1 MAYVGNTPAEAYI
14 SISSQTFTTI
24 NGTGYVLSS
33 SVTNSEDIA
42 LFLNNVRQKPSTYTA
57 TGTALTMGTA
67 TTTLDALYCVYLG
80 KALQTVNPP
89 AGSVGTTS
97 IADDAVTTAKILD
110 SNVTYAKI
118 QDTTTANRVIGA
130 ATAGVVSEVQVVDDM
145 TNFVSTASAPG
156 VTVKGDG
163 STDGYLQLNCDQNT
177 HGIKLKS
184 PPHSA
189 GQSYTLTFP
198 ITAPATDRFIQTT
211 AAGQLSFTSV
221 PETDLTPVNQDI
233 LTLALRQSIDNN
245 SAKYNLPNSA
255 ITHFES
261 DADYDSGGSTDI
273 TRNASEYISTA
284 SIGTADG
291 PNILFCGHMEDV
303 GLTDSS
309 SFAWATTLR
318 SGVARSAAEAKF
330 GSYSALSSGAT
341 SATMYTGSF
350 GTNLTTEN
358 FTVDFWAK
366 NQNTSQG
373 GANRVFSLG
382 NGSIPGDS
390 GTGPSFS
397 YAWSGGGGTNFN
409 LYNEYSGANPTP
421 ASLSTLDTNWNHW
434 AWMRDGRDI
443 HWAQNGVWKSSSTN
457 IFDASGTGA
466 TINNGSN
473 SLGIFGRGGSTAE
486 IFNAYIDE
494 FRVSKVQQYTVG
506 VNFTPETSP
515 YTASSTNA
523 TGTALGTTNVPTA
536 PVTSVSGVILM
547 KNGYGTNVMG
557 TDVKVYFTADNSN
570 WTEASSYTSAGT
582 FSTGVTQITLGQT
595 TVTSGSD
602 VRWKIEFANQ
612 VASSKEAYIY
622 GMGTNY

>member
-97 IADDAVTTAKILD
+97 IADDAVT
-110 SNVTYAKI
+110 YAKI

-130 ATAGVVSEVQVVDDM
+130 ATAGVVSEVQVATDMIADDAV
-145 TNFVSTASAPG
+145 TIAKTDLISTATDASVTAKGSSG
-156 VTVKGDG
+156 V
-163 STDGYLQLNCDQNT
+163 SDGYITLNCDQNT

-198 ITAPATDRFIQTT
+198 ITAPGTDKFIQTT
-211 AAGQLSFTSV
+211 AAGQLSFATV
-221 PETDLTPVNQDI
+221 TETDLTPVNQDI

-245 SAKYNLPNSA
+245 SAKYNLPNAA

-273 TRNASEYISTA
+273 SRNASEYISAATFVSGA
-284 SIGTADG
+284 YTSDANTVALLHFDG
-291 PNILFCGHMEDV
+291 NF
-303 GLTDSS
+303 TDSS
-309 SFAWATTLR
+309 SNATTFTGQN
-318 SGVARSAAEAKF
+318 SIATSTVQKKF
-330 GSYSALSSGAT
+330 GTQSALFDGVNQYISTGDLSGLSSPAAPGTGDFTVDYWLYLDEAWSTNRRHFSFGNNGDPATGSANSGLTGSWSGAT
-341 SATMYTGSF
+341 SWNWYNGGNAGLSGLTEYAYNQWDHYATMKKSGTLYLYINGVQIGSDTLGAF
-350 GTNLTTEN
+350 DQLSGDANAFLGIRSGSTTEWMKGYIDEWRYSDN
-358 FTVDFWAK
+358 ARYSTP
-366 NQNTSQG
+366 
-373 GANRVFSLG
+373 G
-382 NGSIPGDS
+382 NGS
-390 GTGPSFS
+390 
-397 YAWSGGGGTNFN
+397 
-409 LYNEYSGANPTP
+409 
-421 ASLSTLDTNWNHW
+421 
-434 AWMRDGRDI
+434 
-443 HWAQNGVWKSSSTN
+443 
-457 IFDASGTGA
+457 
-466 TINNGSN
+466 
-473 SLGIFGRGGSTAE
+473 TA
-486 IFNAYIDE
+486 
-494 FRVSKVQQYTVG
+494 
-506 VNFTPETSP
+506 FTPNEN
-515 YTASSTNA
+515 STTVSA

-547 KNGYGTNVMG
+547 KNAYGTNTLG

-570 WTEASSYTSAGT
+570 WTEASSYTSSGT

-602 VRWKIEFANQ
+602 VRWKIVFANQ
-612 VASSKEAYIY
+612 SASSKEAYIY
-622 GMGTNY
+622 GMGLNY